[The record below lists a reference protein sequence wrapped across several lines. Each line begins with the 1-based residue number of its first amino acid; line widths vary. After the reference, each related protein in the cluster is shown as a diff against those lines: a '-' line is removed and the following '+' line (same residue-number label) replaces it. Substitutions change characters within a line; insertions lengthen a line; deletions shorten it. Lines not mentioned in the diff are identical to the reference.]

1 MNTLEKIPKP
11 VALITVMENIMPCY
25 NYIILEED
33 PLLIGI
39 SVNTERFTHYLLN
52 RSFDFGINFVD
63 ISHVGAINYTGR
75 TTGEHTNK
83 FYGTKLTKKPAKL
96 IRSYLIEESILSLEC
111 VKKDKISFSEHTLF
125 IGQVVNVESKDGEFK
140 IPLAYDYRRYTYQS
154 DEVIEF

>member
-1 MNTLEKIPKP
+1 MNILDKIPKP

-25 NYIILEED
+25 NFIVLEED

-39 SVNTERFTHYLLN
+39 SVHTERFTHYLLN

-83 FYGTKLTKKPAKL
+83 FYGTKLSKKPAKY
-96 IRSYLIEESILSLEC
+96 IRSYLINESAISLEC
-111 VKKDKISFSEHTLF
+111 IKKDKISFSEHTLF
-125 IGQVVNVESKDGEFK
+125 IGKVVNVELKDGEFK
-140 IPLAYDYRRYTYQS
+140 IPLAYDYKKYTYQCN
-154 DEVIEF
+154 EVIDF